1 MVSYSQGTNVS
12 NQANYHLYACPYTCL
27 ASSITNHR
35 NLGSSA
41 QNKEIHLLDDAAGQ
55 YSCYLNWR
63 YNQVSVAKG
72 PLFDDMLLLLGMKVR
87 FHVENVL
94 PRPVD

>member
-1 MVSYSQGTNVS
+1 MSLTKQITTCMPALTPVLPAVLPTTEIWGLLPRIRRYSSTG
-12 NQANYHLYACPYTCL
+12 C
-27 ASSITNHR
+27 
-35 NLGSSA
+35 
-41 QNKEIHLLDDAAGQ
+41 AAGQ